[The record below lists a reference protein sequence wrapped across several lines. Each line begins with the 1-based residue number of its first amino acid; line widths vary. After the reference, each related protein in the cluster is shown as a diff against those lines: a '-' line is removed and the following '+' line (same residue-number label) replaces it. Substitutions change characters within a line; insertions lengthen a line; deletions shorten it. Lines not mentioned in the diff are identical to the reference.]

1 MLYPHLSLKSYISIF
16 LACFIFASCS
26 NNNNTQNG
34 IIVFA
39 TASLTDAVNQIK
51 RDFKR
56 ENPGINI
63 HVNTGSSAQLAKQIA
78 HGSPSDIFLSANVK
92 WMDYLEE
99 KEFVT
104 QENRFSLLGNNL
116 AVITSNKNIS
126 SVSSIAELI
135 DDKIKFIAIADYN
148 SVPAGIYAKS
158 ALEKAGIW
166 QNIKPKLVPGNDV
179 RIAMAYVERGEAE
192 YGIVYITDTQVSNNV
207 KVAFVLPDEIQP
219 DIRYACSITENAQN
233 LSDARK
239 LIDYLK
245 CDAAREVFEKYGF
258 EWIH

>member
-1 MLYPHLSLKSYISIF
+1 MLYPHLSFKSYIVIF
-16 LACFIFASCS
+16 LACFIFVSCS
-26 NNNNTQNG
+26 TNDNTQNS

-39 TASLTDAVNQIK
+39 AASLTDSVNQIK
-51 RDFKR
+51 RDFER
-56 ENPGINI
+56 ENPELNV
-63 HVNTGSSAQLAKQIA
+63 HVNIGSSAQLAKQIVL
-78 HGSPSDIFLSANVK
+78 GSPADIFLSANIK

-104 QENRFSLLGNNL
+104 HENRFAMLGNNL
-116 AVITSNKNIS
+116 AVITSTKNVYPVNS
-126 SVSSIAELI
+126 LAELI
-135 DDKIKFIAIADYN
+135 DDKINFIAIADYN

-192 YGIVYITDTQVSNNV
+192 YGIVYITDTQVDNDV

-219 DIRYACSITENAQN
+219 DIRYACCITENAQN
-233 LSDARK
+233 VSDARK
-239 LIDYLK
+239 LINYLK
-245 CDAAREVFEKYGF
+245 SDAAREVFEKYGF
-258 EWIH
+258 KWTH